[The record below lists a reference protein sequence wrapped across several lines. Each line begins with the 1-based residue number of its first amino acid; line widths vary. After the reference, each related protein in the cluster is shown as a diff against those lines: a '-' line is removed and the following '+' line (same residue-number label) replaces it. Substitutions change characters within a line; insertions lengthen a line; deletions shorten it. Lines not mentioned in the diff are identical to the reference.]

1 MNLQRMIALFMDYC
15 LSKQL
20 RTNNLSSWE
29 PRMSL
34 QLSITGENTVM
45 FCEQLKKLQPPNKER
60 LQFMVVREHACKM
73 HDVETWRHHR

>member
-1 MNLQRMIALFMDYC
+1 MNLQRMIALCMYYC

-20 RTNNLSSWE
+20 RPKTLSSWE
-29 PRMSL
+29 PRMPF

-45 FCEQLKKLQPPNKER
+45 LCEQLKKLQPPNKER
-60 LQFMVVREHACKM
+60 PQFMVVREHACKM

>member
-20 RTNNLSSWE
+20 RPKNLSSWE
-29 PRMSL
+29 PRISV
-34 QLSITGENTVM
+34 QSGITGENTVM
-45 FCEQLKKLQPPNKER
+45 LCEQLKKLQPPHKER

-73 HDVETWRHHR
+73 HDVETWGHHR

>member
-20 RTNNLSSWE
+20 RPKTLSSWE
-29 PRMSL
+29 PRMPF

-45 FCEQLKKLQPPNKER
+45 LCEQLKKLQPPNKER
-60 LQFMVVREHACKM
+60 PQFMVVREHACKM